1 MLKDPPGKQVGPS
14 KLKDTPAIRPLGDK
28 TPFPNR
34 TAHQLSATGAKIA
47 KPALLDG
54 SLRPSSARKHDRL
67 PRSAGKAFETP
78 VTNGKHWDVSD
89 FEIEVD
95 TSVTNQSIEEESCEE
110 IEYMPPKV
118 EGKRLQFNL
127 VSFTSSQWGRHS
139 V

>member
-34 TAHQLSATGAKIA
+34 TANQLPATGAKIA
-47 KPALLDG
+47 KPPLLDG

-78 VTNGKHWDVSD
+78 ITNGKHWDVSD
-89 FEIEVD
+89 IEIEVD
-95 TSVTNQSIEEESCEE
+95 APAANKSIELQSYDE

-118 EGKRLQFNL
+118 EGKSLSLNSMSL
-127 VSFTSSQWGRHS
+127 GSSPPA
-139 V
+139 